1 MSHPFNQHPLFYA
14 FQPPS
19 SFEIPNFQNSFLDN
33 LSSIM
38 QNSSQVEEENSTI
51 VQLVETSDE
60 EQQQPSPNENGSGSG
75 SDNENSGSG
84 SGSENENSGSSS
96 GSESEND
103 SGSGNEQE
111 DDKEAAL
118 LQAYNLLQQL
128 QNRKKQEKHAK
139 VVPIVSN
146 KKSVKFQPEEE
157 EEDVREIEIPDQG
170 VAEEKE
176 TRSPEEE
183 ELQGLVRQLV
193 LLETEESK
201 AQQFLEYIQ
210 KFSCF
215 DKQDQM
221 LVRHFLEQIY
231 YEKKSLIVVLNNYGT
246 HIQPLITM
254 MSIAERRLTLLDQTN
269 LITPDSTL
277 HTSLI
282 DKQKQ
287 LQAIIDEAC
296 DHIFRK

>member
-1 MSHPFNQHPLFYA
+1 MNHPFSQQHPLFYT

-38 QNSSQVEEENSTI
+38 QNNSQVEEVEDNSTI

-60 EQQQPSPNENGSGSG
+60 EQQPSPNENDSG
-75 SDNENSGSG
+75 SDSRSGSDG
-84 SGSENENSGSSS
+84 KSGSDDSSS
-96 GSESEND
+96 GSD
-103 SGSGNEQE
+103 SEQE
-111 DDKEAAL
+111 VSDNDKEAAVV
-118 LQAYNLLQQL
+118 QAYNLLQQL

-157 EEDVREIEIPDQG
+157 EDVREIEIPDQG
-170 VAEEKE
+170 VSEEKE
-176 TRSPEEE
+176 STRHPEEE
-183 ELQGLVRQLV
+183 ELQSLVRQLV

-210 KFSCF
+210 KYSCF

-231 YEKKSLIVVLNNYGT
+231 FEKKTLLVVLNNYGT

-254 MSIAERRLTLLDQTN
+254 MSIAERRLSLLDQTN
-269 LITPDSTL
+269 LITPESTL
-277 HTSLI
+277 HTSLV

-287 LQAIIDEAC
+287 LQAIIEEAC

>member
-1 MSHPFNQHPLFYA
+1 MNHPFSQQHPLFYT

-38 QNSSQVEEENSTI
+38 QNSSQVEEDVEGNPTI
-51 VQLVETSDE
+51 VQLVETSEDDQ
-60 EQQQPSPNENGSGSG
+60 QQQPNLNEH
-75 SDNENSGSG
+75 ESG
-84 SGSENENSGSSS
+84 SGSENSDSG
-96 GSESEND
+96 GSD
-103 SGSGNEQE
+103 SGSGSENSDSGSQEQE
-111 DDKEAAL
+111 GSDDDKDAAL
-118 LQAYNLLQQL
+118 LRAYNLLQQL
-128 QNRKKQEKHAK
+128 QNSKKQKKHAK

-146 KKSVKFQPEEE
+146 KKSVKFQK
-157 EEDVREIEIPDQG
+157 EEDDIREIEIPDQG
-170 VAEEKE
+170 AGEEKE
-176 TRSPEEE
+176 SSRYPEEE

-210 KFSCF
+210 KYNCF

-231 YEKKSLIVVLNNYGT
+231 YEKKTLLVVLNNYGT

-277 HTSLI
+277 HTSLV

-287 LQAIIDEAC
+287 LQAIIEEAC
-296 DHIFRK
+296 DHIFHK

>member
-1 MSHPFNQHPLFYA
+1 MNHPFSQQHPLFYT

-38 QNSSQVEEENSTI
+38 QNNSQVEEVEDNSTI

-60 EQQQPSPNENGSGSG
+60 EQQPSPNENDSG
-75 SDNENSGSG
+75 SDSRSGSDG
-84 SGSENENSGSSS
+84 KSGGDDSSS
-96 GSESEND
+96 GSD
-103 SGSGNEQE
+103 SEQE
-111 DDKEAAL
+111 VSDNDKEAAVV
-118 LQAYNLLQQL
+118 QAYNLLQQL

-157 EEDVREIEIPDQG
+157 EDVREIEIPDQG
-170 VAEEKE
+170 VSEEKE
-176 TRSPEEE
+176 STRHPEEE
-183 ELQGLVRQLV
+183 ELQSLVRQLV

-210 KFSCF
+210 KYSCF

-231 YEKKSLIVVLNNYGT
+231 FEKKTLLVVLNNYGT

-254 MSIAERRLTLLDQTN
+254 MSIAERRLSLLDQTN
-269 LITPDSTL
+269 LITPESTL
-277 HTSLI
+277 HTSLV

-287 LQAIIDEAC
+287 LQAIIEEAC

>member
-1 MSHPFNQHPLFYA
+1 MNHPFSQQHPLFYT

-38 QNSSQVEEENSTI
+38 QNNSQVEEVEDNSTI

-60 EQQQPSPNENGSGSG
+60 EQQPSPNENDSG
-75 SDNENSGSG
+75 SDGKSGSDD
-84 SGSENENSGSSS
+84 SSS
-96 GSESEND
+96 GSD
-103 SGSGNEQE
+103 SEQE
-111 DDKEAAL
+111 VSDNDKEAAVV
-118 LQAYNLLQQL
+118 QAYNLLQQL

-157 EEDVREIEIPDQG
+157 EDVREIEIPDQG

-176 TRSPEEE
+176 STRHPEEE
-183 ELQGLVRQLV
+183 ELQSLVRQLV

-210 KFSCF
+210 KYSCF

-231 YEKKSLIVVLNNYGT
+231 FEKKTLLVVLNNYGT

-254 MSIAERRLTLLDQTN
+254 MSIAERRLSLLDQTN
-269 LITPDSTL
+269 LITPESTL
-277 HTSLI
+277 HTSLV

-287 LQAIIDEAC
+287 LQAIIEEAC

>member
-1 MSHPFNQHPLFYA
+1 
-14 FQPPS
+14 
-19 SFEIPNFQNSFLDN
+19 
-33 LSSIM
+33 M
-38 QNSSQVEEENSTI
+38 QNSSQVEEVEDNPNI
-51 VQLVETSDE
+51 VQLVETDE
-60 EQQQPSPNENGSGSG
+60 EQQQLNLNESESGS
-75 SDNENSGSG
+75 ENNDSGGSGSG
-84 SGSENENSGSSS
+84 SGSS
-96 GSESEND
+96 GSEHSD
-103 SGSGNEQE
+103 SSQEQE
-111 DDKEAAL
+111 QNESDDDKDAAL

-128 QNRKKQEKHAK
+128 QNRKKPEKHAK

-146 KKSVKFQPEEE
+146 KKSVKFQK
-157 EEDVREIEIPDQG
+157 EEDEEDIREIEIPDQG
-170 VAEEKE
+170 AGEEKE
-176 TRSPEEE
+176 SSRHPEEE

-210 KFSCF
+210 KYNCF

-231 YEKKSLIVVLNNYGT
+231 YEKKTLLVVLNNYGT

-277 HTSLI
+277 HTSLV

-287 LQAIIDEAC
+287 LQAIIEEAC